1 MASGSL
7 QGWLADAVGLDTLGD
22 EDAEGLP
29 KQKAQSITPQHIL
42 CDACCPM
49 GRPCCEF
56 MFGSSQMVTYAC
68 CGGFCMLASYL
79 TLLACL
85 PWGVHVGKVACRCDA
100 HEVLPHASIAS
111 LSALLSLA
119 CA

>member
-68 CGGFCMLASYL
+68 YVVILNVGIVLDAL
-79 TLLACL
+79 
-85 PWGVHVGKVACRCDA
+85 GVPTVGCARRQ
-100 HEVLPHASIAS
+100 SGMS
-111 LSALLSLA
+111 L
-119 CA
+119 